1 MEKKTQLVA
10 RVSVFHRTHD
20 EPVFLYKYEEEFENK
35 DEASRW
41 IKEKIQLHTRGGFN
55 RLIFKALI
63 CVVVE
68 ELEISNETDLEN
80 FTGQ

>member
-1 MEKKTQLVA
+1 MEKKTRFIV

-20 EPVFLYKYEEEFENK
+20 EPIFLYKYEEELESK
-35 DEASRW
+35 DEASKLAKKR
-41 IKEKIQLHTRGGFN
+41 IQCHTRGGFQG
-55 RLIFKALI
+55 LIFKVAI
-63 CVVVE
+63 CAVIE